1 MEIRNAKAKDA
12 GAASWVLRRSITE
25 LCHADHQ
32 NNLDILKS
40 WLGNKTPEHFTS
52 WIGRPGNSVLVAVED
67 GSILA
72 VGAVTDEGEIALNYV
87 SPDARFRGVSRALL
101 GALEA
106 RAVDRGNAQCRLTST
121 ETARRFYRANGYVD
135 DGAPAEGFASVLG
148 YPMFKVLSISQP
160 V

>member
-1 MEIRNAKAKDA
+1 M
-12 GAASWVLRRSITE
+12 AAACVLRRSITE
-25 LCHADHQ
+25 LCDADHQ
-32 NNLDILKS
+32 NNPAILEA
-40 WLGNKTPEHFTS
+40 WLGNKTPENFKA
-52 WIGRPGNSVLVAVED
+52 WISRAGNSVLVAVED

-106 RAVDRGNAQCRLTST
+106 RAMDQGNAECRLTST
-121 ETARRFYRANGYVD
+121 GTALRFYRANGYVE

-148 YPMFKVLSISQP
+148 YPMCKRLSASQP
-160 V
+160 VGDAGIG